1 MNRKHKELDSVDDL
15 RDSIT
20 HLDQVSAR
28 ISRLLT
34 DLAAPK
40 PTPEAEGDDSIQH
53 PATGA

>member
-1 MNRKHKELDSVDDL
+1 M
-15 RDSIT
+15 

-40 PTPEAEGDDSIQH
+40 PTSPGDDQDQSR
-53 PATGA
+53 GAN

>member
-40 PTPEAEGDDSIQH
+40 PATEAEGDDSIQH
-53 PATGA
+53 PPTEA